1 MADLNTVILQGR
13 ITHDPELKTTQS
25 GKSVATVSIAVNSY
39 HGGTNT
45 ANFFNIVCW
54 DKTANTLAT
63 YFKKGS
69 QILVRGRLTNRSYEK
84 DGVKRSVTEVVA
96 DEICFCGTKA
106 DNGVNA
112 AASAYGASSGASTAD
127 MPKFEPVGSDEDL
140 PF

>member
-25 GKSVATVSIAVNSY
+25 GKNVSTASIAVNSY
-39 HGGTNT
+39 AGGTKV
-45 ANFFNIVCW
+45 ASFFNIVCW

-69 QILVRGRLTNRSYEK
+69 QILLRGRLTNRSYEK

>member
-25 GKSVATVSIAVNSY
+25 GKNFATASIAVNSY
-39 HGGTNT
+39 SGGTTT

-69 QILVRGRLTNRSYEK
+69 QIIVRGRLNNRSYEK
-84 DGVKRSVTEVVA
+84 DGVKRSSTEIVA
-96 DEICFCGTKA
+96 DELCFCGAKA
-106 DNGVNA
+106 DGGTNA
-112 AASAYGASSGASTAD
+112 AAGAYGANSGTSTAN